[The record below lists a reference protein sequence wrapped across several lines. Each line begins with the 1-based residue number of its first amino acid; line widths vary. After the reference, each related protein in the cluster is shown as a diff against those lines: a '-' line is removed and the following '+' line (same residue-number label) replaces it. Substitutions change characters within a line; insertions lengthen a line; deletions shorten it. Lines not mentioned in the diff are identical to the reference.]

1 MVAVKG
7 FWRRFFRFGCAV
19 ASLSSR
25 NGSWPF
31 RNKVYGFHSKDQQL
45 QRSMGM
51 QDLDHPTRIEDWKCV
66 IRNPY
71 DYPWIIHLIK
81 MNDSPQKK
89 SPNIH
94 WCAPF
99 IVQDVETNST
109 CHVNIWVIA
118 AGLKIQLGHHKYG
131 GVKIKWVNLPW
142 IDSLVVCM
150 GMIPGIQAAISKSI
164 LRMVNLGVH

>member
-1 MVAVKG
+1 M
-7 FWRRFFRFGCAV
+7 
-19 ASLSSR
+19 
-25 NGSWPF
+25 SWPKFKFFFNFVRGF
-31 RNKVYGFHSKDQQL
+31 RWLQLKVFEEDFLGLVVLLLLYLLVMALDLFAIKFTVFTPKTSSFSVQWGCRIWIIQQGL
-45 QRSMGM
+45 KTENVLLESRKIICCG
-51 QDLDHPTRIEDWKCV
+51 
-66 IRNPY
+66 
-71 DYPWIIHLIK
+71 IIHLIK

-131 GVKIKWVNLPW
+131 GVT
-142 IDSLVVCM
+142 
-150 GMIPGIQAAISKSI
+150 
-164 LRMVNLGVH
+164 